1 MIKICDS
8 IMGSGKTM
16 STITYLNE
24 HPHDKFV
31 YITPYLEE
39 AERIKRGCPTLNFI
53 EPSDRIPQY
62 HFRKSEHTAALLSQ
76 GKNISTTHQ
85 AFKRYTPEM
94 LDDIRRQGYTLIIDE
109 NVDILEAFSLCP
121 TDLQI
126 AIETGYVKEHD
137 NVYSATDK
145 QYDGLALKELL
156 DMLKSRELISIDD
169 NKNGTLYYWTLPPDL
184 LTAFKD
190 VFVLTYLF
198 SGQSLHHF
206 MKIYDLPYQYIGI
219 EKTKDGGFR
228 FGDYPGYTPEYV
240 YNLKDTLHILD
251 VGKLND
257 IGNGRTAL
265 SMTWYK
271 NNPEKTKQ
279 LKNNIYNYV
288 NNVWEDIPANQKLW
302 GSYAGEFS
310 KIKGKGYTKSFLTFN
325 AKATNSYR
333 DRKYLVYIVNLFMNV
348 VEKKFYEAH
357 GITVDEDMYALS
369 IMVQWIW
376 RSAIR
381 DGGEVYL
388 YIPSKRMRTIL
399 TKWIE
404 KTSKE
409 GNIVYEKAM
418 Q

>member
-39 AERIKRGCPTLNFI
+39 AERIKRGCPTLNFV

-85 AFKRYTPEM
+85 AFRRYTPEM

-219 EKTKDGGFR
+219 EKTEDGGFR
-228 FGDYPGYTPEYV
+228 FGEYPGYTPEYV

-251 VGKLND
+251 AGKLND
-257 IGNGRTAL
+257 IGDSRTAL

-279 LKNNIYNYV
+279 LKKNITNCII
-288 NNVWEDIPANQKLW
+288 NVWGDIPANQKLW
-302 GSYAGEFS
+302 GSYAGEF
-310 KIKGKGYTKSFLTFN
+310 
-325 AKATNSYR
+325 
-333 DRKYLVYIVNLFMNV
+333 
-348 VEKKFYEAH
+348 
-357 GITVDEDMYALS
+357 
-369 IMVQWIW
+369 Q
-376 RSAIR
+376 
-381 DGGEVYL
+381 
-388 YIPSKRMRTIL
+388 
-399 TKWIE
+399 
-404 KTSKE
+404 
-409 GNIVYEKAM
+409 
-418 Q
+418 